1 MRVKTGV
8 VRRQFHKKILKM
20 AKGFIMARHR
30 QYQAAKETV
39 IHSGAY
45 AYHGR
50 KRTKRN
56 FRRLWIQR
64 INAALTGSKFN
75 YSRFI
80 KALKTNK
87 IDLDR
92 KILAD
97 IALSDPDTFKFIF
110 TKLS

>member
-1 MRVKTGV
+1 MRAKTGV
-8 VRRQFHKKILKM
+8 VRRQHHKKVLKM
-20 AKGFIMARHR
+20 AKGFTMARRR

-39 IHSGAY
+39 IHAGAY

-64 INAALTGSKFN
+64 ISAALTGTDLN

-97 IALSDPDTFKFIF
+97 LAVSDPDTFKFIF
-110 TKLS
+110 SKLS

>member
-8 VRRQFHKKILKM
+8 VRRQFHKKILKA
-20 AKGFIMARHR
+20 AKGFIMARHK
-30 QYQAAKETV
+30 QYQAAKETY
-39 IHSGAY
+39 IHAGAY
-45 AYHGR
+45 AFHGR

-64 INAALTGSKFN
+64 INAALTDSKLN

-80 KALKTNK
+80 KALKTSK

-97 IALSDPDTFKFIF
+97 IALSDPDTFKFIVN
-110 TKLS
+110 KLS

>member
-1 MRVKTGV
+1 MRAKTGI
-8 VRRQFHKKILKM
+8 VRRQHHKKVLKM
-20 AKGFIMARHR
+20 AQGFIMARRR

-39 IHSGAY
+39 IHAGAY

-64 INAALTGSKFN
+64 INAALTGTSLN

-97 IALSDPDTFKFIF
+97 LAVSDPTTFKFIF